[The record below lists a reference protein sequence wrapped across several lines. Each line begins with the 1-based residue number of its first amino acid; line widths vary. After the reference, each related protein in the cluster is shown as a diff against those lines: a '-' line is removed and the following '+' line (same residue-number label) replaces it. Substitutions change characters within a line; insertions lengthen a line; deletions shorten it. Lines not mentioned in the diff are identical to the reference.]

1 MQLRPYQRAAV
12 DAVVDAWSAGFHA
25 PVIALPTG
33 GGKTVTA
40 AHLLRD
46 IRDNVGLRTAWLTDR
61 EILMEQT
68 RGELEACGLSV
79 ALVQAPSWKTPPAD
93 VMAADVLL
101 VMVQTA
107 RSRGWLPEDLGI
119 GCMVHDEAHIEHG
132 IVRLWLETGIPAC
145 GLSATPIAKWMHQ
158 ETDASVGRADPA
170 RGDRNVNLTAGK
182 YRQFGPWTG
191 PLVAPLSTR
200 SLINDDVLL
209 APVFRVDIPDPAER
223 KDPLTGERYARA
235 GEDWSAEEAEQIM
248 SPHTRAIAERWRA
261 LCDAPASEGGYD
273 GAQPP
278 TLVQAATI
286 DHAAALADAFRR
298 AARDRYSAA
307 RRVEGPS
314 ICSGSVGQAGQGQV
328 RPTDAGI
335 DSRRSAPP
343 NHASDND
350 GGADGSRDSGREGE
364 SLWIGANSQVGHPAT
379 NPVQLRPPSSLEPTV
394 AKRKTQPTG
403 AAQADAGS
411 TPAGRQPIWRV
422 LSARQSTDESRKIM
436 ADFRAGKIHGLVAVH
451 KLSIGADAPDA
462 TIFVSARPTRSF
474 IVWVQSVGRVIRKP
488 QTERGVPCVTV
499 LDCAGNAHRHAG
511 RLHRFWSDGP
521 KWPFPASPPAGAGSG
536 QGFDGALPLPC
547 DDHPTVFHHAGSTVC
562 SVCFKP
568 LREPEPVEEAK
579 TFRADQVSL
588 RELART
594 VLRLAQ
600 DRACRPPLDGGE
612 SARKWAWMQ
621 VKTLTGRNPEN
632 WPPADWREREWGD
645 PHPVVRRTIKRNG
658 RSYRTWM
665 EMQPGERMEKPEQ
678 EQVAWTTQ

>member
-33 GGKTVTA
+33 AGKTVTA
-40 AHLLRD
+40 AHLLRG
-46 IRDNVGLRTAWLTDR
+46 IRDDVGLRTAWLTDR

-79 ALVQAPSWKTPPAD
+79 AIVQAPSWKTPPAD

-101 VMVQTA
+101 IMVQTA
-107 RSRGWLPEDLGI
+107 RSRGWLPEDLGV

-145 GLSATPIAKWMHQ
+145 GLSATPIAQWMHR
-158 ETDASVGRADPA
+158 ENAPPGVH
-170 RGDRNVNLTAGK
+170 
-182 YRQFGPWTG
+182 FGPWTG

-200 SLINDDVLL
+200 SLITDDVLL

-286 DHAAALADAFRR
+286 DHAGALADAFRR
-298 AARDRYSAA
+298 AASRQTRE
-307 RRVEGPS
+307 RRIVP
-314 ICSGSVGQAGQGQV
+314 
-328 RPTDAGI
+328 R
-335 DSRRSAPP
+335 
-343 NHASDND
+343 
-350 GGADGSRDSGREGE
+350 
-364 SLWIGANSQVGHPAT
+364 
-379 NPVQLRPPSSLEPTV
+379 
-394 AKRKTQPTG
+394 
-403 AAQADAGS
+403 
-411 TPAGRQPIWRV
+411 IWRV
-422 LSARQSTDESRKIM
+422 LSARQSNDESRKIM
-436 ADFRAGKIHGLVAVH
+436 ADFRAGRIHGLVAVH

-488 QTERGVPCVTV
+488 QTERGCSRVTV

-521 KWPFPASPPAGAGSG
+521 RWPFPASPLAGAGSG
-536 QGFDGALPLPC
+536 QGFDGAFPLPC

-621 VKTLTGRNPEN
+621 VKALTGRRPRDG

-658 RSYRTWM
+658 RAYRTWM
-665 EMQPGERMEKPEQ
+665 EMQPGERLEKPEQ
-678 EQVAWTTQ
+678 EKVAWTTQ